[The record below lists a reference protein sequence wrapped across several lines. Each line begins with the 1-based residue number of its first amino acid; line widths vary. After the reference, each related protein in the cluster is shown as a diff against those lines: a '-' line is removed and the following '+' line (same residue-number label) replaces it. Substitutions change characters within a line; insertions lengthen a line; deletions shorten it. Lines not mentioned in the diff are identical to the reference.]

1 MVFLMEVKHSIK
13 VNGKTDSLMVKVLI
27 NLMIHPNIKAS
38 SIMDYHTEG
47 VSSQT
52 NSSVMKGLFSK
63 AFSMVREWSFINP
76 ERLLR
81 DI

>member
-63 AFSMVREWSFINP
+63 AFSMVRE
-76 ERLLR
+76 
-81 DI
+81 